1 MRKFKIKRARH
12 VTRKGGNEKCIQNCC
27 MWTSTV
33 QHEGQEN
40 TVRCDTV
47 SERKTP
53 GDGQGI
59 LSLWIPLFFL
69 PPAFWLNQPI
79 FCGVTWC
86 TRLKSVTSYWMAN
99 GYRRFEDLFI
109 FIFLGQ
115 AAGTWTA
122 WTRRWIYWKC
132 LYVFTNE
139 NDVTAETTWIFRNT
153 RVPKISHCFL
163 FVKMSSC
170 CCLVWTVEIL
180 LAVASLCEGKWA
192 KWIPEWIF

>member
-1 MRKFKIKRARH
+1 MHTELLYVNFNGATWRPRKHCPLWYGFRKENPRRRTGHFVTMDTSVFPPSCILVESANFLRSYLVYEIKICY
-12 VTRKGGNEKCIQNCC
+12 V
-27 MWTSTV
+27 
-33 QHEGQEN
+33 
-40 TVRCDTV
+40 
-47 SERKTP
+47 
-53 GDGQGI
+53 I
-59 LSLWIPLFFL
+59 LNGKWL
-69 PPAFWLNQPI
+69 PAFRGAFYLYLP
-79 FCGVTWC
+79 
-86 TRLKSVTSYWMAN
+86 RSSSRHL
-99 GYRRFEDLFI
+99 
-109 FIFLGQ
+109 
-115 AAGTWTA
+115 TA